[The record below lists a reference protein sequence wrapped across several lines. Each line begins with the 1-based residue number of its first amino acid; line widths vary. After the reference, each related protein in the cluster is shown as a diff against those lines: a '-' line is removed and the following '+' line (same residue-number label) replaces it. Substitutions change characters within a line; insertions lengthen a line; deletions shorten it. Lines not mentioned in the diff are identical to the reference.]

1 MCGNAW
7 RVHAIGGPAEAN
19 CSAKVNASVPGDI
32 YTDLHAAGVIGDPLG
47 AFGDWKTAWAGRS
60 SWAYTRSFDVPA
72 AQLTS
77 SGSALLVLEGI
88 ETNATVILNGQPVL
102 SASDSWLSYSVEVRQ
117 HLQEGVNTLEVRFT
131 SVYDVCEFTDPVH
144 SNVSCPGRVYVRQAA
159 SSWGWDWAKRY
170 SPQGIWRP
178 VYIAFI
184 PPKDAAV
191 TALGAIVRPLAGQ
204 PALAASFSVEVHLTV
219 YAAEAIAMTDV
230 YVTGGWTGSKS
241 SIVVTAALSQGEN
254 RFSVELQAE
263 DVQLWWPAG
272 YGEQKMYNL
281 TATVGGSRMTREL
294 GFRTSRLQTD
304 SGLAKAGEQSGS
316 GNSSMI
322 VLVNGQR
329 VLVRGSSLV
338 PLDTFNGRTSAAA
351 TRRMLLSVRRGG
363 MNALRIWGGGTFL
376 PPLFYEICDELGI
389 MILHDFMLSWYPNIP

>member
-1 MCGNAW
+1 MRFDGRGQVLDLCGSAW
-7 RVHAIGGPAEAN
+7 RVYAVGGPAEAN

-32 YTDLHAAGVIGDPLG
+32 YTDLHTAGVIGDPLG

-60 SWAYTRSFDVPA
+60 SWSYTRRFDVSA
-72 AQLTS
+72 AQLAS

-88 ETNATVILNGQPVL
+88 ETNATVILNGQALL
-102 SASDSWLSYSVEVRQ
+102 SASDSWLSYTVDVLQ
-117 HLQEGVNTLEVRFT
+117 HLHAGSNALEVRFA

-178 VYIAFI
+178 IYIAFI
-184 PPKDAAV
+184 PQKNAAV
-191 TALGAIVRPLAGQ
+191 TTLGAIVRPVTGQ
-204 PALAASFSVEVHLTV
+204 PGLASSFDVEVRLTV
-219 YAAEAIAMTDV
+219 YAACAIAMTDV
-230 YVTGGWTGSKS
+230 EVIGGWTGSKS
-241 SIVVTAALSQGEN
+241 SISVAATLSQGKN
-254 RFSVELQAE
+254 QLSVTLRAE
-263 DVQLWWPAG
+263 DVELWWPAG
-272 YGEQKMYNL
+272 YGEQNVYNL
-281 TATVGGSRMTREL
+281 TATVGGSTMVRQI

-304 SGLAKAGEQSGS
+304 SGLAKVGERSGS
-316 GNSSMI
+316 GNTSMI
-322 VLVNGQR
+322 LIVNGQR

-338 PLDTFNGRTSAAA
+338 PLDTFNGRTSATA

-376 PPLFYEICDELGI
+376 PPLFYE
-389 MILHDFMLSWYPNIP
+389 M